1 MRVFRRHA
9 SCVFLGAALSACSS
23 PAPVAELPAG
33 PAPLSGVFDG
43 GQVSAHALPL
53 AVFRTKPAADAA
65 DTIRGNTGLLVQF
78 SMCRSRPGDPD
89 DNLKFTYDWTDDGAV
104 DYYGLCRQSFRYSTS
119 RAGLAEQARV
129 CVSDRRGNETCKV
142 FYIRLGRASM

>member
-1 MRVFRRHA
+1 MRLSVLLYCA
-9 SCVFLGAALSACSS
+9 ALGACSTGS
-23 PAPVAELPAG
+23 VPDLPAIPPVIVGEDTDYAPV
-33 PAPLSGVFDG
+33 
-43 GQVSAHALPL
+43 SAQSVPL
-53 AVFRTKPAADAA
+53 AVFRTKPAADGW

-89 DNLKFTYDWTDDGAV
+89 DNLKFTYDWTDDGTV
-104 DYYGLCRQSFRYSTS
+104 DYYGLCRQSFRYSTP

-129 CVSDRRGNETCKV
+129 CVSDRRGNEVCKV